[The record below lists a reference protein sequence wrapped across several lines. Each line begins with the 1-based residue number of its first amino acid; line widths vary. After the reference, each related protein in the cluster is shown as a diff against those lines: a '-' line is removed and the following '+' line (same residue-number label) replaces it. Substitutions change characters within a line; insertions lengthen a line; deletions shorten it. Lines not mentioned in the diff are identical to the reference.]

1 LTKGVGSDTNSRDRD
16 RVKIEV
22 DLEGGVV
29 MAARTDISG
38 CEVSTKR
45 RRRPSRVWR
54 ADEVG
59 AKRSRSASRR

>member
-1 LTKGVGSDTNSRDRD
+1 LTKGVGSDTNSRDGD
-16 RVKIEV
+16 RVMIEV

-38 CEVSTKR
+38 CEVSTR

-59 AKRSRSASRR
+59 AKPSRSASRR